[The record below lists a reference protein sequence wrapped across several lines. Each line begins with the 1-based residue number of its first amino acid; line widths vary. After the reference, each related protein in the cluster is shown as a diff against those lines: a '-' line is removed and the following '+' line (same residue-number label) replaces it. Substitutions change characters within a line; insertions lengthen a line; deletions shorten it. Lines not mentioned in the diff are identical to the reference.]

1 MGLMTKKNIIF
12 LFLGFIGIILFP
24 PLWILFLTITVIA
37 MMFAAVN
44 QDSKQQYSDDEKN
57 NNEQGY
63 EDPALQKWRN
73 HRKEFEEELLKL
85 KTESTEDADYSKL
98 KNMAEMIPSL
108 LEEITTPKTFYE
120 IVGDLTIK
128 TRLYYFQEIDLSDPV
143 KGKYPSLKDDF
154 SKAKDICD
162 KFFDGNEYVK
172 VWVIYRTLLQRQVPE
187 EEINKNFPELVSK
200 LKDIRDQ
207 KWKDVAWAYHIAD
220 EVEKISGKDSCSKE
234 RYKNQEAIFAVDDSK
249 EKMTEN
255 QDDEFKQDYKLLLA
269 FDPEEMDAKDK
280 EISEQL
286 LKNFDVENFGGKPNK
301 INSKVLWDIDD
312 AIKFGE
318 KVREEFLD
326 LPMLNGLG
334 FDTSE
339 QQQKLL
345 QFAGSIRTEDH
356 YANIFDD
363 KFVDQIQD
371 IDRISD
377 FYQFEMFDKDPIKTS
392 IENEDIERIIFHSLL
407 QIPKKTILN
416 ADIVS
421 KDDPLKRAPWFGI
434 MQIHLLIILQ
444 VLQDL
449 GIYNKNEIVI
459 ASWITN
465 QFVDPLDGGD
475 AMNKILKTPN
485 TGRYDDKF
493 MKEIWVPL
501 YFLLRMEFNFSKE
514 SLDSTR
520 VVDVAGSTFYS
531 VLKSY
536 FIGDPE
542 EAYTMMRPMYN
553 LLQEQEKKRSI

>member
-1 MGLMTKKNIIF
+1 MEFLQKIFKDKNF
-12 LFLGFIGIILFP
+12 RNLFFVILGIIGIILFP
-24 PLWILFLTITVIA
+24 PLWILFLTVTVIA
-37 MMFAAVN
+37 MMYAAVN
-44 QDSKQQYSDDEKN
+44 KDLKNQDS
-57 NNEQGY
+57 NEGKSKEIKY
-63 EDPALQKWRN
+63 VDPDL
-73 HRKEFEEELLKL
+73 EELRNI
-85 KTESTEDADYSKL
+85 TEELQEIDVEKDYSKL
-98 KNMAEMIPSL
+98 KNITDRIPSL
-108 LEEITTPKTFYE
+108 MEDVMTPKTFYE
-120 IVGDLTIK
+120 IVGDLTLK
-128 TRLYYFQEIDLSDPV
+128 TTHYYFEDLEKQD
-143 KGKYPSLKDDF
+143 KNAKKYPSLESDF
-154 SKAKDICD
+154 QKAKDVCD
-162 KFFDGNEYVK
+162 GFFDGNEYVK
-172 VWVIYRTLLQRQVPE
+172 VWVIYRSLLQKQVPE
-187 EEINKNFPELVSK
+187 EKINKNFPELIST

-234 RYKNQEAIFAVDDSK
+234 RYKNQEAIFAEDDSK

-269 FDPEEMDAKDK
+269 FDPDEMDAKDK

-301 INSKVLWDIDD
+301 INSDVLWDIDD

-416 ADIVS
+416 ADIAS

-514 SLDSTR
+514 SYDSTR

-542 EAYTMMRPMYN
+542 EAYTMMRPMYD
-553 LLQEQEKKRSI
+553 LLQEREKK

>member
-1 MGLMTKKNIIF
+1 MEFLQKLFEDKNF
-12 LFLGFIGIILFP
+12 RNLFFAILGFIGIIVFP
-24 PLWILFLTITVIA
+24 PLWIVFLSVAVIS

-44 QDSKQQYSDDEKN
+44 QDSKEKN
-57 NNEQGY
+57 SNEERNTKEKGFV
-63 EDPALQKWRN
+63 DPDL
-73 HRKEFEEELLKL
+73 EELRNVSEELKEL
-85 KTESTEDADYSKL
+85 DVEKDFSKL
-98 KNMAEMIPSL
+98 KKIAERIPSL
-108 LEEITTPKTFYE
+108 VEDVRTPKTFFE
-120 IVGDLTIK
+120 VVGDLTIK
-128 TRLYYFQEIDLSDPV
+128 TRLYYFQEIDRSDPV
-143 KGKYPSLKDDF
+143 KGDYPFLKDDF
-154 SKAKDICD
+154 IKAKDVCD
-162 KFFDGNEYVK
+162 SFFDGNEYVK
-172 VWVIYRTLLQRQVPE
+172 VWIIYRTLLQKQVPE
-187 EEINKNFPELVSK
+187 EEINKNFPELISK
-200 LKDIRDQ
+200 MNDIRDQ

-234 RYKNQEAIFAVDDSK
+234 RYKNQEAIFAEDDSK

-269 FDPEEMDAKDK
+269 FDSEEMDAKDK

-301 INSKVLWDIDD
+301 INSKVLWNIDD

-416 ADIVS
+416 ADIAS

-514 SLDSTR
+514 SYDSTR

-536 FIGDPE
+536 FIGDSE
-542 EAYTMMRPMYN
+542 EAYTMMRPMYD
-553 LLQEQEKKRSI
+553 LLQEREKKRSK